1 MSSLYE
7 ILTDTS
13 KLLKLPSNPT
23 IGREGKLQ
31 IFLHTLSKKGFFS
44 KEKYENLYPSG
55 SQPAR
60 LYGNPKTHKLK
71 SQSDKLTFRPVVSF
85 IGAYNYTLAKFLT
98 SMLDP
103 AIPKDHC
110 SKDSFSFCKE
120 IKKVSPTNKFLIS
133 YDTCSLF
140 TSIALN
146 ETIDLG
152 VELISDNN
160 PNIKITKKDLKKLFE
175 FESSGAHILFDGNYY
190 DQIDDVA
197 VG

>member
-1 MSSLYE
+1 M
-7 ILTDTS
+7 
-13 KLLKLPSNPT
+13 
-23 IGREGKLQ
+23 
-31 IFLHTLSKKGFFS
+31 
-44 KEKYENLYPSG
+44 
-55 SQPAR
+55 
-60 LYGNPKTHKLK
+60 
-71 SQSDKLTFRPVVSF
+71 
-85 IGAYNYTLAKFLT
+85 GAYNYKLAKFLT

-103 AIPKDHC
+103 AIPEDHC

-120 IKKVSPTNKFLIS
+120 IKKVSSTNKFLIS
-133 YDTCSLF
+133 YDICSLF

-175 FESSGAHILFDGNYY
+175 FESSGAQILFDGNYY

-197 VG
+197 VD